1 MKPDKKKGLIRE
13 REKELSLL
21 KAKSKLDKK
30 TAGNKKKT
38 SPSLL
43 IMVGY
48 DDELPLILRA

>member
-1 MKPDKKKGLIRE
+1 MLACCFFGLV
-13 REKELSLL
+13 

-48 DDELPLILRA
+48 DDELPLILQA

>member
-1 MKPDKKKGLIRE
+1 MLACCFFGLV
-13 REKELSLL
+13 

-38 SPSLL
+38 SPSPII

-48 DDELPLILRA
+48 DDELLLILQA